1 MRILFLDQSGK
12 LGGAE
17 LSLLDIA
24 TGWAD
29 RCLVGLFQDGE
40 FRRRLEERSVPVQ
53 VLIGQGPIAVSKD
66 SGLVKSLGAIGSLVP
81 LVRAVMRLSRDYD
94 VIYANTPKALVV
106 GAIASVMAR
115 RRLVYHLRD
124 ILSIEHFSGTNLKV
138 AVTLANLCAAKVIAN
153 SHATRDAF
161 VQAGGKPGIIEV
173 IHNGFDPA
181 QYCAMPE
188 QKLAI
193 RKNLDGKELDW
204 EDRFIVGHFSR
215 LSPWKGQDVLL
226 EALASCPERVC
237 AVFVGAALFG
247 EEDYVAQL
255 HQQVERLGLQSRV
268 AFLGFRSD
276 VTELMAACDLVAH
289 TSTAPEP
296 FGRVIVEGMLC
307 GRPVVAAAAGGAME
321 IVEPGETG
329 WQSPPG
335 DALKLAE
342 IINYCYQHPEQT
354 AIIAAAG
361 QRSATQRFSLGRMHQ
376 AIANLIQENQ

>member
-81 LVRAVMRLSRDYD
+81 LVRAVVRLSRDYD

-124 ILSIEHFSGTNLKV
+124 ILSIEHFSEANLKV

-181 QYCAMPE
+181 QYCAMPK

-193 RKNLDGKELDW
+193 RKNLAGKELDW
-204 EDRFIVGHFSR
+204 DDRFIVGHFSR

-226 EALASCPERVC
+226 EAL
-237 AVFVGAALFG
+237 
-247 EEDYVAQL
+247 AQL

-361 QRSATQRFSLGRMHQ
+361 QRSAMQRFSLVRMHQ